1 MRWLIDIIGIC
12 SGNTLWLL
20 GLISV
25 GVGVWGLKVK
35 KESVLKAVNM
45 MSMMTGGKPVGFAGK
60 LKGLV
65 DPVDRTREFGRKMLI
80 LGGILL
86 IIGAA
91 FIRHCA

>member
-45 MSMMTGGKPVGFAGK
+45 MSMMTGGKPVGFAAK
-60 LKGLV
+60 LKSLV
-65 DPVDRTREFGRKMLI
+65 DPTDRTREFGRKMLI